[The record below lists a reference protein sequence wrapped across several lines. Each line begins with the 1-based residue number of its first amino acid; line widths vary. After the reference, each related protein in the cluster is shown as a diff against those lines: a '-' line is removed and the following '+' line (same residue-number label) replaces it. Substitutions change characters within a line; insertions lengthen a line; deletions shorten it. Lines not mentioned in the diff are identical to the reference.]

1 MLSNLVTSKGLKHP
15 CFGENMPSTRVAIL
29 GAGGFVSQRMQQR
42 LARHPWFDLV
52 AIAGREHGRSLS
64 DLDWRLQHKRPN
76 SLDLLSEPILDVHSP
91 ELPLRL
97 KALGVTIVFSALPS
111 GPAQKIEPHLTRSGL
126 VVFSNASAYRMHPE
140 VPLVVADVNPE
151 TLEKWPG
158 EFGLLA
164 CATNCTLIPVLHPLH
179 IIAKHHRVKHV
190 KIRSEQALSGAGWT
204 LLFDDEQRKL
214 AIGNEIEGEAQKL
227 IEEAERILQLNTEWD
242 VVCTRVDEE
251 EGHIVNVEVELDAI
265 VTVEEINALLR
276 SHNYS
281 HLSKLPSSPPTPLIV
296 LEEPPSRDVHLWGSS
311 QSSNPDPSQDLLAGM
326 ETCVHVEMVEG
337 TIVKFKA
344 LSHNTIRGAAGGVV
358 LLAERAIADGHIPS
372 VDINPSDVSSDW

>member
-15 CFGENMPSTRVAIL
+15 CIGGDMPSARVAIL

-52 AIAGREHGRSLS
+52 AVAGREHGRPLGEI
-64 DLDWRLQHKRPN
+64 DWRLQHNRPD
-76 SLDLLSEPILDVHSP
+76 SLGLLSEPILDVHSL

-97 KALGVTIVFSALPS
+97 RDLGVTIVFSALPS
-111 GPAQKIEPHLTRSGL
+111 GPAQKIEPHLTKSGF

-151 TLEKWPG
+151 ALEKWPG
-158 EFGLLA
+158 ELGRLA

-179 IIAKHHRVKHV
+179 IIAKHHVVKHV
-190 KIRSEQALSGAGWT
+190 KVRSEQALSGAGWT
-204 LLFDDEQRKL
+204 LLFDDEKRKL

-227 IEEAERILQLNTEWD
+227 IEEAERILHLGAEWD
-242 VVCTRVDEE
+242 VVCRRVDET
-251 EGHIVNVEVELDAI
+251 EGHIVNVELEVEAN
-265 VTVEEINALLR
+265 VTIEEINSLLQKN
-276 SHNYS
+276 NYS
-281 HLSKLPSSPPTPLIV
+281 HLSKLPSAPTTPLIV
-296 LEEPPSRDVHLWGSS
+296 LEEPPTRDVHLWGSS
-311 QSSNPDPSQDLLAGM
+311 HSSNPDPSQDLLAGM
-326 ETCVHVEMVEG
+326 ETCVYVEMVEG
-337 TIVKFKA
+337 TTIKFKA

>member
-1 MLSNLVTSKGLKHP
+1 MLSNLATSKGLKHP
-15 CFGENMPSTRVAIL
+15 CIGENMPSTRVAIL

-42 LARHPWFDLV
+42 LAIHPWFDLV
-52 AIAGREHGRSLS
+52 AIAGREHGRLLS
-64 DLDWRLQHKRPN
+64 ELDWRLQHKRPD
-76 SLDLLSEPILDVHSP
+76 SLNLLSEPILDIHSP

-151 TLEKWPG
+151 VLEEWPG
-158 EFGLLA
+158 GLGLLA

-190 KIRSEQALSGAGWT
+190 KVRSEQALSGAGWT
-204 LLFDDEQRKL
+204 LLLDDEKRKL

-227 IEEAERILQLNTEWD
+227 IEEAERILHLNAQWD
-242 VVCTRVDEE
+242 VVCRRVDEE
-251 EGHIVNVEVELDAI
+251 EGHIVNVELELDAN
-265 VTVEEINALLR
+265 VTVEEINSLLR
-276 SHNYS
+276 SHNYG
-281 HLSKLPSSPPTPLIV
+281 HLSKLPSSPTRPLIV
-296 LEEPPSRDVHLWGSS
+296 LEESPTRDIHLWGSS
-311 QSSNPDPSQDLLAGM
+311 QSSNPDPSQDLLSGM
-326 ETCVHVEMVEG
+326 ETCVHVEMVKD
-337 TIVKFKA
+337 TTVRFKA

-358 LLAERAIADGHIPS
+358 LLAERAVADGHIPS

>member
-1 MLSNLVTSKGLKHP
+1 MLSNLATSKGLKHP
-15 CFGENMPSTRVAIL
+15 CFGENMASTRVAIL

-52 AIAGREHGRSLS
+52 AIAGREHGGLLS
-64 DLDWRLQHKRPN
+64 DLDWRLQHKRPD

-97 KALGVTIVFSALPS
+97 KDLGVTIVFSALPS

-151 TLEKWPG
+151 ALEKWPG
-158 EFGLLA
+158 ELGLLA

-204 LLFDDEQRKL
+204 LLFDDEKRKL

-227 IEEAERILQLNTEWD
+227 IEEAERILQLDTEWD

-251 EGHIVNVEVELDAI
+251 EGHIVNVELELDAT
-265 VTVEEINALLR
+265 VTIEEINSLLR
-276 SHNYS
+276 NHNYS
-281 HLSKLPSSPPTPLIV
+281 HLSKLPSSPSTPLIV
-296 LEEPPSRDVHLWGSS
+296 LEEPLSREAHLWGSS

-372 VDINPSDVSSDW
+372 ADINPSDVSSDW